1 MSGNGHAEEKALRV
15 QKSPGATVIPETQAQ
30 DKEHLRDYL
39 YVLHRRKWIALT
51 FFTLVVVTVLMA
63 VLFAKPVYRAKT
75 TIRIERETPSVLAF
89 KDIYEERKDDL
100 EYFETQY
107 QILKSR
113 KISER
118 VARTLGLD
126 RDPEFASSVS
136 EAGVGFSGR
145 AGRRA
150 RVQLSGKPGY
160 MAPRIIDKVRS
171 RITIR
176 PVRNSSIIAVSF
188 DDPDPVLA
196 ARAANEIARQYIKY
210 SIESKLDVSRLAR
223 DWLEGQI
230 DDIKARLERSEV
242 ALNTYAARNGI
253 ILTGQGKDGTKGQ
266 DSDLTTNRLEQ
277 VSALLIQ
284 ATSER
289 IDKGALYY
297 QLKKGGAWS
306 TPEVMNNP
314 LIQSLMRNYTG
325 LEAQYARLSTDYTP
339 DYPRMVQI
347 KRQMDQFK
355 NRINDEVKK
364 AGASIRMDYEAALE
378 KEKVLTAAYEQAKKE
393 ALALK
398 DRMVQYNILKREAET
413 NQELYNGLLQ
423 RMKEI
428 GVTTTLTASN
438 IQVLDAAKPP
448 EKPYEPKKARDL
460 LAAVLVGGLG
470 GIGLAFL
477 ADYIDNT
484 VKDAEDVE
492 RSVALPCLGLVPEF
506 DMAADAGP
514 SAGDRRLLESG
525 EEQVALVEAYSSI
538 NTYIQFSSGQRFP
551 KLMLVT
557 SPQKGEGKT
566 TTSANLAVTM
576 ARTYKGKGIIIDSD
590 MRNPQLHKIFDVEN
604 SKGLSGYLTGHA
616 LIEEGFIQKTSM
628 ENLDIITA
636 GLRTPNASDLLNSPR
651 LADLLRK
658 IEPEYSFIIFDS
670 PPVIGFSD
678 SLILS
683 ASMDGVIMVA
693 RTGRTTREALH
704 QTKKSLE
711 SINSR
716 IFGVVLNAMKQTD
729 LKYASYYYGD
739 YYGGDENGAGGE
751 KKKKR
756 KRKKKAEPER

>member
-1 MSGNGHAEEKALRV
+1 MSAGNGHAADKDSGIHKSLATAL
-15 QKSPGATVIPETQAQ
+15 IPDVQAQ

-39 YVLHRRKWIALT
+39 YVLHRRKWIVLT

-118 VARTLGLD
+118 VVRAMRLD
-126 RDPEFASSVS
+126 RLPEFAGAAGGPIRSSMV
-136 EAGVGFSGR
+136 E
-145 AGRRA
+145 
-150 RVQLSGKPGY
+150 LSGKPGY
-160 MAPRIIDKVRS
+160 ISPDLIDKVRS

-176 PVRNSSIIAVSF
+176 PVRNSSIISVSF

-196 ARAANEIARQYIKY
+196 ARAANEIARQYIRY
-210 SIESKLDVSRLAR
+210 STESKLAVSRLAR
-223 DWLEGQI
+223 DWLEGQL
-230 DDIKARLERSEV
+230 DDIKGRLEKSEE

-253 ILTGQGKDGTKGQ
+253 ILTGPGKDGAKGQ
-266 DSDLTTNRLEQ
+266 VSDIITNRLEQ
-277 VSALLIQ
+277 ISALLIQ

-297 QLKKGGAWS
+297 QMQKGGAWS

-325 LEAQYARLSTDYTP
+325 LEAQYARLSIDYTP
-339 DYPRMVQI
+339 DYPRMIQI

-355 NRINDEVKK
+355 KRINDEVKK
-364 AGASIRMDYEAALE
+364 AGDSIHMNYEAALE
-378 KEKVLTAAYEQAKKE
+378 KEKVLSATYEQAKKE
-393 ALALK
+393 ALDLK

-428 GVTTTLTASN
+428 GVTATLTASN

-448 EKPYEPKKARDL
+448 EMPYEPKKTRDL
-460 LAAVLVGGLG
+460 LAAVLVGALG
-470 GIGLAFL
+470 GIGLAFFV
-477 ADYIDNT
+477 DYIDNT
-484 VKDAEDVE
+484 VKNAEDVE

-506 DMAADAGP
+506 DVAAGTETPAVDK
-514 SAGDRRLLESG
+514 RLPEPG
-525 EEQVALVEAYSSI
+525 EGQIALVEAYNSI
-538 NTYIQFSSGQRFP
+538 NTYIQFSSGGRFP

-576 ARTYKGKGIIIDSD
+576 ARTYKGRGIIIDSD

-604 SKGLSGYLTGHA
+604 SKGLSGYLTGQA
-616 LIEEGFIQKTSM
+616 LIEEGFIQKTAT

-651 LADLLRK
+651 LGELLQK

-683 ASMDGVIMVA
+683 ASVDGVIMVA

-704 QTKKSLE
+704 QTRKSLA

-729 LKYASYYYGD
+729 LKYASYYYSD
-739 YYGGDENGAGGE
+739 YYNGEENGASRKTR
-751 KKKKR
+751 KKKKTGLE
-756 KRKKKAEPER
+756 A

>member
-1 MSGNGHAEEKALRV
+1 MNPENGLQEEKDKNPTL
-15 QKSPGATVIPETQAQ
+15 QKSLIGPVLIPDMQPQ
-30 DKEHLRDYL
+30 NKEHLRDYL

-51 FFTLVVVTVLMA
+51 FFTLVVVTVLLA
-63 VLFAKPVYRAKT
+63 VLFAKPVYRAKA
-75 TIRIERETPSVLAF
+75 TIRIEQETPSVLTF
-89 KDIYEERKDDL
+89 KDIYEARKDDL

-113 KISER
+113 NISER
-118 VARTLGLD
+118 VVRALRLD
-126 RDPEFASSVS
+126 QVPEFAVTGGK
-136 EAGVGFSGR
+136 APHRGR
-145 AGRRA
+145 
-150 RVQLSGKPGY
+150 VELSGNAGY
-160 MAPRIIDKVRS
+160 IAPELVDKVRS
-171 RITIR
+171 RITIQ
-176 PVRNSSIIAVSF
+176 PVRNSSIIAVNF

-196 ARAANEIARQYIKY
+196 ARAANEITKQYIKY

-223 DWLEGQI
+223 DWLEGQL
-230 DDIKARLERSEV
+230 DDIKARLERSEE

-253 ILTGQGKDGTKGQ
+253 ILTGTGKDGSKAGG
-266 DSDLTTNRLEQ
+266 SDIITNRLEQ

-306 TPEVMNNP
+306 IPVVMNNP
-314 LIQSLMRNYTG
+314 LIQSLLRNYTG
-325 LEAQYARLSTDYTP
+325 LKAQYARLSTDYTP
-339 DYPRMVQI
+339 DYPRMIQI
-347 KRQMDQFK
+347 QKQMDQFK
-355 NRINDEVKK
+355 KRINGEVKK
-364 AGASIRMDYEAALE
+364 AGTSIQMDYEAALE
-378 KEKVLTAAYEQAKKE
+378 KEKILTATYEEAKNE
-393 ALALK
+393 ALDLK
-398 DRMVQYNILKREAET
+398 DKMVQYNILKREAET

-428 GVTTTLTASN
+428 GVTATLTASN
-438 IQVLDAAKPP
+438 IQVLDGAKAP
-448 EKPYEPKKARDL
+448 EKPYAPKKARDL
-460 LAAVLVGGLG
+460 LAAVLVGVLG
-470 GIGLAFL
+470 GIGLAFFV
-477 ADYIDNT
+477 DYIDNT
-484 VKDAEDVE
+484 VKSAEDVE

-506 DMAADAGP
+506 DDAGGAATP
-514 SAGDRRLLESG
+514 GGERRLPELG
-525 EEQVALVEAYSSI
+525 EEQVALVEAYNSI
-538 NTYIQFSSGQRFP
+538 NTYIQFSSGGRFP
-551 KLMLVT
+551 KLMLIT

-604 SKGLSGYLTGHA
+604 SNGLSGYLTGNA
-616 LIEEGFIQKTSM
+616 FIEEGFIQKTAM

-651 LADLLRK
+651 LAELLRR
-658 IEPEYSFIIFDS
+658 IEPEYAFIIFDS

-704 QTKKSLE
+704 QTRKSLE

-729 LKYASYYYGD
+729 LKYSSYYYSD
-739 YYGGDENGAGGE
+739 YYNGDENSAGG
-751 KKKKR
+751 KKKN
-756 KRKKKAEPER
+756 KKKIGLEI